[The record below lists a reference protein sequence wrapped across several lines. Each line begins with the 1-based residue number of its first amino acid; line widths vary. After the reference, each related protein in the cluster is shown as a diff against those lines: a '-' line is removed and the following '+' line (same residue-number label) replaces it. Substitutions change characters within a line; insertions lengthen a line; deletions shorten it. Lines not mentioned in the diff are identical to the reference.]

1 MQTSSKKKQIALYV
15 YAFVS
20 VLYVPRLLSHFGWN
34 CIIAVYQ
41 ENFLEIAAEK
51 QPDIIILDQFSDS
64 ELKFC
69 RQLKN
74 NEKTKNIRLII
85 FTAFDENISMAIE
98 AGADACLSNP
108 ISRTELQK
116 IIQPETHS

>member
-1 MQTSSKKKQIALYV
+1 MQTYSNKKQIALYV
-15 YAFVS
+15 HDFVS

-34 CIIAVYQ
+34 CITAVYQ
-41 ENFLEIAAEK
+41 EDFLEIAAEK
-51 QPDIIILDQFSDS
+51 QPDIIILDQISDS

-85 FTAFDENISMAIE
+85 VAAFDENMSTAIE
-98 AGADACLSNP
+98 AGADACLNKP
-108 ISRTELQK
+108 FSRTELQK
-116 IIQPETHS
+116 IIQPEIHN

>member
-1 MQTSSKKKQIALYV
+1 MQTYSNKKQIALYV
-15 YAFVS
+15 HDFVS

-34 CIIAVYQ
+34 CISAVYQ
-41 ENFLEIAAEK
+41 EDFLEIAAEK
-51 QPDIIILDQFSDS
+51 QPDIIILNQISDS

-85 FTAFDENISMAIE
+85 VAAFDENMSTAIE
-98 AGADACLSNP
+98 AGADACLNKP
-108 ISRTELQK
+108 FSRTELQK
-116 IIQPETHS
+116 IIQPEIHN